1 MLNRIRVKGY
11 KSLCDLD
18 VQLKPLTL
26 LFGPNAAG
34 KSNIL
39 DAVQL
44 LSRLATSRT
53 LKEAFDPPCRGKPLE
68 SFTMGPGG
76 LKNLREKERLAFSIE
91 ADLHISEAVAKAVD
105 REVFEMRQPAGTGNT
120 DTAPARVPAH
130 LRHMP
135 KTGLFERHR
144 PVPVRVRERRLR
156 YRLEVEMLPSSGL
169 LRATD
174 EYLAALTKDGQ
185 PDLRRAPFIER
196 QGQHVRLRREG
207 QSRPTDY
214 ERHLDRTILS
224 MPHYAPHYPHLTAAR
239 RELESWRFF
248 YFEPRERMRAA
259 TPIKEARHVG
269 PMGEELAAFLVTL
282 KTRQP
287 RQFQALEKALRL
299 LLPDVDGIET
309 DVNDL
314 GEAEFRLRENG
325 VAIPAR
331 VLSEGTLRLLGLLA
345 LSGAEGGPS
354 LVGFEEPENGVHP
367 RRIEHIADLLKTS
380 SQSGETQYIVTTHSP
395 ILPDRLPDDA
405 LFVVSRANRETQV
418 ASFKTWGALGRK
430 ADVDE
435 ALDDGGEPLP
445 VSERILRGDFDA

>member
-11 KSLCDLD
+11 KSLRDLD
-18 VQLKPLTL
+18 VELKPLTL
-26 LFGPNAAG
+26 LLGPNSAG
-34 KSNIL
+34 KSNLL

-68 SFTMGPGG
+68 SFTMGKGG
-76 LKNLREKERLAFSIE
+76 LKGLRKQERLAFSIE
-91 ADLHISEAVAKAVD
+91 ADLHISEAVARAVD
-105 REVFEMRQPAGTGNT
+105 REVQAVRLLTGTVDSG
-120 DTAPARVPAH
+120 DV
-130 LRHMP
+130 
-135 KTGLFERHR
+135 KTH
-144 PVPVRVRERRLR
+144 VHERRLR

-169 LRATD
+169 LRIAD
-174 EYLAALTKDGQ
+174 EYLVALTKSGK
-185 PDLRRAPFIER
+185 PVGRRKPFIER
-196 QGQHVRLRREG
+196 QDQQVLLRREG
-207 QSRPTDY
+207 YPSAVRY
-214 ERHLDRTILS
+214 ESQLDHAILS
-224 MPHYAPHYPHLTAAR
+224 MRHYPLLHLHVAAAR

-259 TPIKEARHVG
+259 TAIKEARHVG

-282 KTRQP
+282 KARQP
-287 RQFQALEKALRL
+287 REFQAMEKALRA

-309 DVNDL
+309 EVNDL

-345 LSGAEGGPS
+345 LSGAEDSPA

-367 RRIEHIADLLKTS
+367 RRIELIADLLKAS

-395 ILPDRLPDDA
+395 VLPDLLPDDA
-405 LFVVSRANRETQV
+405 LFVVQRKDRETQV
-418 ASFKTWGALGRK
+418 ESFKTWGSLGRK
-430 ADVDE
+430 PDIDR
-435 ALDDGGEPLP
+435 ALDDGHEPLL
-445 VSERILRGDFDA
+445 VSDRILRGDFDA

>member
-1 MLNRIRVKGY
+1 MLNRIRVRGY
-11 KSLCDLD
+11 KSLRDLD

-76 LKNLREKERLAFSIE
+76 LKGLREQERLAFSIE
-91 ADLHISEAVAKAVD
+91 ADLHISDTVAKAID
-105 REVFEMRQPAGTGNT
+105 REILEMRQPAGAGNS
-120 DTAPARVPAH
+120 DNVPARVH
-130 LRHMP
+130 
-135 KTGLFERHR
+135 
-144 PVPVRVRERRLR
+144 ERRLR

-169 LRATD
+169 LRTTD
-174 EYLAALTKDGQ
+174 EYLAALNKNGGPT
-185 PDLRRAPFIER
+185 RRSAFIER
-196 QGQHVRLRREG
+196 QGQQVRLRREG
-207 QSRPTDY
+207 QARPMEY
-214 ERHLDRTILS
+214 ERYLDRAILS

-239 RELESWRFF
+239 RELESWQFF

-259 TPIKEARHVG
+259 TPIKEASHVG

-287 RQFQALEKALRL
+287 RQFQALEKALRM

-345 LSGAEGGPS
+345 LSGAEDSPS

-380 SQSGETQYIVTTHSP
+380 SQSWETQYIVTTHSP

-405 LFVVSRANRETQV
+405 LFVVSRTNRETQV
-418 ASFKTWGALGRK
+418 ESFKTWGALGRK
-430 ADVDE
+430 PDINE

>member
-1 MLNRIRVKGY
+1 MLNRIRVRGY
-11 KSLCDLD
+11 KSLRDLD

-76 LKNLREKERLAFSIE
+76 LKGLREQERLAFSIE
-91 ADLHISEAVAKAVD
+91 ADLHISDTVAKAID
-105 REVFEMRQPAGTGNT
+105 REIFEMRQPAGTVV
-120 DTAPARVPAH
+120 AAPHRVLLRPQERLEMRQPVPARV
-130 LRHMP
+130 L
-135 KTGLFERHR
+135 
-144 PVPVRVRERRLR
+144 ERRLR

-169 LRATD
+169 LRTTD
-174 EYLAALTKDGQ
+174 EYLAALNKNGGPT
-185 PDLRRAPFIER
+185 RRSAFIER
-196 QGQHVRLRREG
+196 QGQQVRLRREG
-207 QSRPTDY
+207 QARPMEY
-214 ERHLDRTILS
+214 ERYLDRAILS

-239 RELESWRFF
+239 RELESWQFF

-259 TPIKEARHVG
+259 TPIKEASHVG

-287 RQFQALEKALRL
+287 RQFQALEKALRM

-331 VLSEGTLRLLGLLA
+331 VLSAGTLRLLGLLA
-345 LSGAEGGPS
+345 LSGAEGTPS

-367 RRIEHIADLLKTS
+367 RRIELIADLLKTS

-418 ASFKTWGALGRK
+418 ASFKTWGALARK
-430 ADVDE
+430 PDINE

-445 VSERILRGDFDA
+445 VFDRILRGDFDA

>member
-1 MLNRIRVKGY
+1 MLNRIRVRGY
-11 KSLCDLD
+11 KSLRDLD

-76 LKNLREKERLAFSIE
+76 LKGLREQERLAFSIE
-91 ADLHISEAVAKAVD
+91 VDLHISETVAKAID
-105 REVFEMRQPAGTGNT
+105 REILEMRQPAGAGNS
-120 DTAPARVPAH
+120 DNVPARVH
-130 LRHMP
+130 
-135 KTGLFERHR
+135 
-144 PVPVRVRERRLR
+144 ERRLR

-169 LRATD
+169 LRTTD
-174 EYLAALTKDGQ
+174 EYLAALNKNGGPT
-185 PDLRRAPFIER
+185 RRSAFIER
-196 QGQHVRLRREG
+196 QGQRVRLRREG
-207 QSRPTDY
+207 QARPMEY
-214 ERHLDRTILS
+214 ERYLDRAILS

-239 RELESWRFF
+239 RELESWQFF

-287 RQFQALEKALRL
+287 RQFQALEKALRM

-345 LSGAEGGPS
+345 LSGAEGTPS

-367 RRIEHIADLLKTS
+367 RRIELIADLLKTS

-395 ILPDRLPDDA
+395 ILPGRLPDDA
-405 LFVVSRANRETQV
+405 LFVVSRTNRETQV
-418 ASFKTWGALGRK
+418 ASFKTWGALARK
-430 ADVDE
+430 PDTDE

-445 VSERILRGDFDA
+445 IFDRILRGDFDA